1 MHNYATSCI
10 INWFTLPMQNGKKQI
25 TASILGASG
34 YSGAMALR
42 LLLRHPHVSVDKVF
56 ASSSI
61 GEKVHTLYPSMRNM
75 TDKIYE
81 EYSHEKIENSNV
93 IFIALPPENA
103 MHIVPQLLESGKKII
118 DLSGDFRLKDAVK
131 YKEYYKADH
140 QAINL
145 LASAS
150 YGLPEINRAIIE
162 KTSLLSNPGCYPTSA
177 IIPLAP
183 LLKNN
188 LIEPEDIS
196 ISSLSGASGAG
207 RKASL
212 DLSFAEVDGSVKAYK
227 VGDHQHIPEIE
238 SVLSG
243 YSGKNVT
250 VTFVPHLLPTVRGI
264 YTTTFATLKENI
276 NKDLIDEAFRH
287 AYNNEPFVRYL
298 GNQLPELKSVVG
310 SNFIDIGWKID
321 AHSGKLIIFS
331 AIDNLIKGAAGQA
344 VQNMNIMCGFEETE
358 ALYL

>member
-1 MHNYATSCI
+1 MHNNTVVFS
-10 INWFTLPMQNGKKQI
+10 MQNEETQI

-42 LLLRHPHVSVDKVF
+42 ILLRHPNVTIDKVF
-56 ASSSI
+56 ASSSV
-61 GEKVHTLYPSMRNM
+61 GEKVHALFPSMRNM
-75 TDKIYE
+75 TDKTYE
-81 EYSHEKIENSNV
+81 KYSHEKIENSDLV
-93 IFIALPPENA
+93 FIALPPENA
-103 MHIVPQLLESGKKII
+103 MHIVPQLLKSGKKII
-118 DLSGDFRLKDAVK
+118 DLSGDFRLKDEGK
-131 YKEYYKADH
+131 YKEYYNAVH

-145 LASAS
+145 LSFAC
-150 YGLPEINRAIIE
+150 YGMPELHREEIA

-188 LIEPEDIS
+188 LIESDDIS
-196 ISSLSGASGAG
+196 ISSLSGVSGAG

-243 YSGKNVT
+243 YSEKNVT

-264 YTTTFATLKENI
+264 YTTIFATLKENI
-276 NKDLIDEAFRH
+276 TKNYIDEVYRLE
-287 AYNNEPFVRYL
+287 YYNEPFVRYL
-298 GNQLPELKSVVG
+298 GNELPELKSVVG
-310 SNFIDIGWKID
+310 SNFIDIGWKLD
-321 AHSGKLIIFS
+321 PHNGKLLIFS

-344 VQNMNIMCGFEETE
+344 VQNMNIMYGFNETE
-358 ALYL
+358 GLYL